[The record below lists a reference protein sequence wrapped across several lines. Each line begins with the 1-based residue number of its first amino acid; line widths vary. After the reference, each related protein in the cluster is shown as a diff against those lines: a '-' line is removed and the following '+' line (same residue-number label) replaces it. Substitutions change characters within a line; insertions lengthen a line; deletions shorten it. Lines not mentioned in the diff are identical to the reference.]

1 MSSKP
6 RIIICNSTNI
16 ICPKAERVRRI
27 KNKKDY
33 IKKIPKKLN
42 LDLISLKEIEKDFKE
57 MKHKNEQKEL
67 YYLIKKA
74 KKCKNNMNKTENYI
88 RPEKPLVNYFN
99 NFDFLL

>member
-6 RIIICNSTNI
+6 GYIICDSPKI
-16 ICPKAERVRRI
+16 MCPKPERVRRI
-27 KNKKDY
+27 KHKKDY

-57 MKHKNEQKEL
+57 MKNKNEQKEL

-74 KKCKNNMNKTENYI
+74 KNCKNKMNKTENYI

>member
-6 RIIICNSTNI
+6 GYIICDSPKI
-16 ICPKAERVRRI
+16 MCPKPERVRRI
-27 KNKKDY
+27 KHKKDY

-57 MKHKNEQKEL
+57 MTNKDEQKEL

-74 KKCKNNMNKTENYI
+74 KKCKSDKNKTSNYI
-88 RPEKPLVNYFN
+88 RPERPLFNNFN